1 MGDSKIAKKI
11 NWNLRN
17 TEQLSFFF
25 SDNHLFGGS
34 DAVGKKRLQGNN
46 HAIRF
51 WSYSK
56 NSAFLKKKK
65 IYREFL
71 LFKNNSV
78 CVSGC
83 DRGKL

>member
-25 SDNHLFGGS
+25 FSDNHLLGGS
-34 DAVGKKRLQGNN
+34 YAVGKKRLQGNN

-51 WSYSK
+51 LSYGK
-56 NSAFLKKKK
+56 NSVFLKKK
-65 IYREFL
+65 IIPRIFI
-71 LFKNNSV
+71 V
-78 CVSGC
+78 
-83 DRGKL
+83 